1 MKCTNPD
8 YVRCCGVSVESVV
21 GERSLSSTM
30 STLSAATH
38 QDASV
43 TPQKTTTESPLS
55 NLEFTTISN
64 ESDTYAQNTEP
75 IELQTTY
82 DNEIETTFAYDVT
95 ESGQTIEPNEVT
107 ESDQVTDSYG
117 IDKLDEDT
125 ISNEITELNEQ
136 YTTIPTFVDD
146 KIDQHSHRN
155 NASIVYPTAKF
166 EYVSEPKYNAEST
179 VNVVYPELK
188 SLDKSVE
195 INEIASIEEIFE
207 SPTTKKSFQDLITTD
222 DDPIIQ
228 TTTTKPQIDDDDLV
242 MSTEPN
248 LIATTTAEAVSTF
261 PDLISTIEATAPTK
275 KQNNKRRNS
284 IYRSNQIASAA
295 NVTPTKSVEFDHS
308 TTEQTTRENAPNK
321 FFRKRI
327 SNNRK
332 STNSP
337 KIFNSSLMM
346 TLDEQ
351 HKETISDVHSLLS
364 TIVKQPVDRKPLINR
379 SKSLQQLMAYE
390 KTLFK
395 PSFRHRNST
404 NISEAIAP
412 AKEMETISQTEK
424 PKRKYNR
431 RLPAKEFSTT
441 SSSTTTTTAASITTN
456 ERDKESTKTRY
467 RFNRRQQ
474 QLQHGQIKMEHE
486 TTTKTTTEINLV
498 TKPNETSQNKPFDA
512 QAALERRKKL
522 FATRQR
528 GRWTSAEK
536 PNNTLTENA
545 EQTSS

>member
-1 MKCTNPD
+1 M
-8 YVRCCGVSVESVV
+8 RCCGVSVESVV

-64 ESDTYAQNTEP
+64 ESDTYAQTTEP

-95 ESGQTIEPNEVT
+95 ESGQTLEPNEVT
-107 ESDQVTDSYG
+107 ASDQVTDSYG

-136 YTTIPTFVDD
+136 YTTMPTFVDD
-146 KIDQHSHRN
+146 KFEPHNHRN
-155 NASIVYPTAKF
+155 NASIIYPTAKF
-166 EYVSEPKYNAEST
+166 EYVHEPKYNAEST

-188 SLDKSVE
+188 RYFH
-195 INEIASIEEIFE
+195 IEEIFE
-207 SPTTKKSFQDLITTD
+207 SPTTKKSFEDLITTD

-228 TTTTKPQIDDDDLV
+228 TTTTKPQIADDDSV

-284 IYRSNQIASAA
+284 IYRSNKIASAA
-295 NVTPTKSVEFDHS
+295 NVAPTKSVEFDHS
-308 TTEQTTRENAPNK
+308 TTEQTLRENAPNK

-327 SNNRK
+327 SNHRK

-412 AKEMETISQTEK
+412 AEEMETISQTEK

-441 SSSTTTTTAASITTN
+441 SSTTTTAASITTN
-456 ERDKESTKTRY
+456 ESDKESTTTRY

-474 QLQHGQIKMEHE
+474 QLQHRQTNVEHE

-545 EQTSS
+545 EQNS